1 MILLNIYRYQIQ
13 SKIKEILVLVRKVT
27 HQVLT
32 LEIYKMP
39 LCVRILVRVKKYI
52 LSYKVT
58 YWTRNKVSNKSLK
71 IMIILCLKIKKNKK

>member
-52 LSYKVT
+52 LSYKII
-58 YWTRNKVSNKSLK
+58 YWTRNKVSNKCLK
-71 IMIILCLKIKKNKK
+71 IMIILCLKIKKKKR